1 MASTPTRSPR
11 SSVDAE
17 GRALPMTEADVRA
30 PQRRSPAA

>member
-1 MASTPTRSPR
+1 MAIAPTQSPR

-30 PQRRSPAA
+30 APRRSPAA